1 MDRLTGITQKIQET
15 ERQLETLRQDLR
27 NYKKVSDTQVG
38 DVLEDGS
45 IVLVKGDNHAIVVC
59 PKEREFE
66 SSWSDIMSRTFG
78 LADPEWFIP
87 SKDLL
92 LLAHKQIPSFFGG
105 NRRYWSSSEFNFLD
119 AHAVNVGQNYDDVVP
134 KLFRFKVRPF
144 RVLTFWNPTPDRNGQ
159 KT

>member
-1 MDRLTGITQKIQET
+1 MDRFTGIIQKIQEAGG
-15 ERQLETLRQDLR
+15 QLETLRQDLR
-27 NYKKVSDTQVG
+27 NYEKVSDTRVG

-66 SSWSDIMSRTFG
+66 SSWTHIMCRAWIGNF
-78 LADPEWFIP
+78 DPEWFIP

-92 LLAHKQIPSFFGG
+92 LLAHKQIPQFFGG
-105 NRRYWSSSEFNFLD
+105 NHSYWSSSEFNFLD

-144 RVLTFWNPTPDRNGQ
+144 RVLTF
-159 KT
+159 